1 MNDERTT
8 SYLLHEVTEREAEQ
22 FDERTTAYLL
32 NELTEREAEQFEEE
46 CFARPEWPAEEL
58 DFAEQELIQAYIK
71 NELSPERR
79 RRFEEHYLTT
89 AARKQRVVI
98 TRSLLRRVCRQR
110 TLGQRAL
117 DFLQSMVWAPR
128 LLVPRFAAI
137 LLIVGLAATLLWYV
151 IPPRAPQ
158 TFAHLNLVSTS
169 DERST
174 SGPPHEV
181 RLPLAKDALRLSLAL
196 PEPAS
201 SGTTYRVQWED
212 VRGAIEDLDIE
223 KQEANSLSVIIPADD
238 LKRGQYALILHQKNP
253 DGTEQRLPG
262 SYLFNVVE

>member
-8 SYLLHEVTEREAEQ
+8 SYLLNEVTEREAEQ

-32 NELTEREAEQFEEE
+32 NELTEREAKQFEEE
-46 CFARPEWPAEEL
+46 CFARAEWPAEEL
-58 DFAEQELIQAYIK
+58 DFAEQELVQAYIK
-71 NELSPERR
+71 NDLSAERR

-110 TLGQRAL
+110 TSWQRAL
-117 DFLQSMVWAPR
+117 DFLQSLVSEPR
-128 LLVPRFAAI
+128 PFVLRFAAI
-137 LLIVGLAATLLWYV
+137 LLTAGLAATLLWYV

-174 SGPPHEV
+174 SDPTRQV
-181 RLPLAKDALRLSLAL
+181 KLPLGQDALRLSLAL
-196 PEPAS
+196 PEPALP
-201 SGTTYRVQWED
+201 GTTYRVQWED
-212 VRGAIEDLDIE
+212 IRGAIEDLDIE
-223 KQEANSLSVIIPADD
+223 KQEANSISVIIPADE
-238 LKRGQYALILHQKNP
+238 LKRGQYALILFQKNP

-262 SYLFNVVE
+262 SYLFVVE